1 MLTQGFSGPGRLG
14 WAGCHNFRLPI
25 SATGRASSGLVW
37 IVEKLATRAVPAANY
52 QRAQAWERFIPG
64 SSRADLGISPLL
76 LVPTLLVPAPE
87 SFFKLRDRAPPFD
100 PTLLSLSRTMTRVRH
115 SHGTR
120 RFSLTVASFRTWRDW
135 QVYAAWDPAFYI
147 IIRDI
152 GPWTRSGGGIQ
163 PRYSGLRVQG
173 TASSPPS
180 TVSTDHGRLG
190 GQGCQSTDVGPAGCF
205 AAN

>member
-1 MLTQGFSGPGRLG
+1 M
-14 WAGCHNFRLPI
+14 H
-25 SATGRASSGLVW
+25 
-37 IVEKLATRAVPAANY
+37 Y
-52 QRAQAWERFIPG
+52 QRVRAWSWFILRL
-64 SSRADLGISPLL
+64 SFADLGMSPLL
-76 LVPTLLVPAPE
+76 LAPTLLAPGPE
-87 SFFKLRDRAPPFD
+87 NVLDLRDRAPPFD
-100 PTLLSLSRTMTRVRH
+100 PTLLGLSRTMTRVRH

-120 RFSLTVASFRTWRDW
+120 RFSLTVASFRTWRSW

-180 TVSTDHGRLG
+180 TASIDHGRLRGPRLSMNRARPGQRFFGRLDSPTPRTVRFLLPVRRARVWAIVSQARIGSFHIG
-190 GQGCQSTDVGPAGCF
+190 GDYPFS
-205 AAN
+205 

>member
-1 MLTQGFSGPGRLG
+1 
-14 WAGCHNFRLPI
+14 
-25 SATGRASSGLVW
+25 
-37 IVEKLATRAVPAANY
+37 LA
-52 QRAQAWERFIPG
+52 
-64 SSRADLGISPLL
+64 
-76 LVPTLLVPAPE
+76 PTLLAPGPE
-87 SFFKLRDRAPPFD
+87 IVLKLRDRAPPFD
-100 PTLLSLSRTMTRVRH
+100 PTLLGLSRTMTRVRH

-120 RFSLTVASFRTWRDW
+120 RFSLTVASFRTWRGW

-180 TVSTDHGRLG
+180 TASIDHGRLG
-190 GQGCQSTDVGPAGCF
+190 GRGCQSTGVGPAGGF
-205 AAN
+205 TSSQMVQLQKRPGMPRTARVAGRPAVQASPVKRR